1 MGCRRGN
8 RPVYGV
14 KSMDISEITK
24 HLKSFHSSEISK
36 EEAAE
41 NIKDASPSE
50 LSLAEIELM
59 SEGYHDE
66 DLKHI
71 SKVFLE
77 VVEDKKQEYAKD
89 LEDDHPVKK
98 FIKDHEKILEKM
110 DEIEN
115 IVSND
120 GSLKYGELKYI
131 KKNFEEFGYHHRNEE
146 ETILPVLKD
155 NGKRGRVNLVKNE
168 HRKIEKKESAILNI
182 LNDEESEKAIDEL
195 DELSYLLNKHT
206 VMENNYL
213 YPVAVEKIDDWG
225 SIKDKMDEME
235 TMNLEY

>member
-1 MGCRRGN
+1 
-8 RPVYGV
+8 
-14 KSMDISEITK
+14 MDIKVITK
-24 HLKSFHSSEISK
+24 TLKSFYSGEIT
-36 EEAAE
+36 EDEAAE
-41 NIKDASPSE
+41 KIKDASPSD
-50 LSLAEIELM
+50 LSLAEIELI
-59 SEGYHDE
+59 SEGYDDE
-66 DLKHI
+66 NLKHI

-146 ETILPVLKD
+146 KTILPVLKD

-168 HRKIEKKESAILNI
+168 HRKIDKKKRTIMNI
-182 LNDEESEKAIDEL
+182 LGKEDLEKAIDEL

-213 YPVAVEKIDDWG
+213 YPVADEKIDDWK
-225 SIKDKMDEME
+225 SIKDKMEEME
-235 TMNLEY
+235 SMNLEEKKGELR